1 MFACTLFGIDRQVY
15 YRRIKRRI
23 IKQDKAQLAVNMVLD
38 IRAQMPRI
46 GSKKLYYLLNKDLKT
61 LKIGRDKFID
71 ILRANHLLILPKCS
85 YHITTNSHHRFRKY
99 KNQLL
104 DLQINKPE
112 QVWVS
117 DITYIGKRD
126 KPCYLSL
133 ITDAYSKKIVGYNVS
148 DNLNT
153 ESSLVAL
160 KLAVKQRKNKEI
172 PLIHHSDRG
181 LQYCANEY
189 QKLLSKNNIKPSMTQ
204 NSDPYEN
211 AVAERIN
218 GMWSTIFAQ
227 QIIGAQGY
235 KFIVTNGAQTR
246 EFVTANP
253 RFQLALLSGGAA
265 ASTAYTIR
273 VDVLY
278 NSSYVEGTV
287 FCTVTTSPAATRQT
301 NAALDINEVNATPN
315 PYAET
320 FKLNLNTSSEDQ
332 VGVRVYDMLGRE
344 VESRQA
350 PVDAITNFEIGS
362 QYPSGVYN
370 IIVTQ
375 GAHTKT
381 LRVIKRQL

>member
-15 YRRIKRRI
+15 YRKIKRRI
-23 IKQDKAQLAVNMVLD
+23 IKQDKAQLVVNMVLE
-38 IRAQMPRI
+38 IRTQMPRI
-46 GSKKLYYLLNKDLKT
+46 GSKKLYYLLNQDLKK

-71 ILRANHLLILPKCS
+71 ILRANHLLILPKRS

-99 KNQLL
+99 KNQVL

-117 DITYIGKRD
+117 DITYIGKRE

-160 KLAVKQRKNKEI
+160 RLAVKQRKNKEM

-189 QKLLSKNNIKPSMTQ
+189 QKILKKNEIQPSMTQ

-218 GMWSTIFAQ
+218 GILKQEFFIDMYNKDLPIMKK
-227 QIIGAQGY
+227 IIKETVNIY
-235 KFIVTNGAQTR
+235 NEKR
-246 EFVTANP
+246 P
-253 RFQLALLSGGAA
+253 HLSNHM
-265 ASTAYTIR
+265 
-273 VDVLY
+273 L
-278 NSSYVEGTV
+278 
-287 FCTVTTSPAATRQT
+287 
-301 NAALDINEVNATPN
+301 TPN
-315 PYAET
+315 QMHEQNELIMKTYKT
-320 FKLNLNTSSEDQ
+320 KNSIKNVF
-332 VGVRVYDMLGRE
+332 
-344 VESRQA
+344 
-350 PVDAITNFEIGS
+350 DA
-362 QYPSGVYN
+362 V
-370 IIVTQ
+370 
-375 GAHTKT
+375 
-381 LRVIKRQL
+381 

>member
-15 YRRIKRRI
+15 YRKIKRRI
-23 IKQDKAQLAVNMVLD
+23 KRQDKAQLVVNMVLE
-38 IRAQMPRI
+38 IRALMPRI
-46 GSKKLYYLLNKDLKT
+46 GAKKLYYLLDNDLKT

-71 ILRANHLLILPKCS
+71 ILRANHLLILPKRS

-117 DITYIGKRD
+117 DITYIGKRE

-160 KLAVKQRKNKEI
+160 RLALKQRKNKEM

-181 LQYCANEY
+181 LQYCSNEY
-189 QKLLSKNNIKPSMTQ
+189 QKILNKNEIQPSMTQ

-218 GMWSTIFAQ
+218 GILKQEFYIDKYNKDLPIMK
-227 QIIGAQGY
+227 QIIKETVDIY
-235 KFIVTNGAQTR
+235 NEKR
-246 EFVTANP
+246 P
-253 RFQLALLSGGAA
+253 HLSNHM
-265 ASTAYTIR
+265 
-273 VDVLY
+273 L
-278 NSSYVEGTV
+278 
-287 FCTVTTSPAATRQT
+287 
-301 NAALDINEVNATPN
+301 TPN
-315 PYAET
+315 QMHQQN
-320 FKLNLNTSSEDQ
+320 KLIMKTYKTKNSIKN
-332 VGVRVYDMLGRE
+332 VF
-344 VESRQA
+344 
-350 PVDAITNFEIGS
+350 DA
-362 QYPSGVYN
+362 V
-370 IIVTQ
+370 
-375 GAHTKT
+375 
-381 LRVIKRQL
+381 